1 MFLQVLLLFKHYL
14 QAYVYFNNPEHHNA
28 TEISWTAEQFFLLEE
43 NDVGQL
49 IM

>member
-1 MFLQVLLLFKHYL
+1 MYTSTTQ
-14 QAYVYFNNPEHHNA
+14 NNA

-49 IM
+49 IT